1 MAWTFFKRK
10 PELPRKG
17 VGLAFGGGSIRCI
30 AHVGVYNALTKH
42 AIPVDYVAGTSAGS
56 IIAALVAAGFSS
68 ARISEVTTE
77 LDWFSMISPHL
88 NMKGLFSSRR
98 IYDLMRKLLPIRY
111 FGETKIPLSIA
122 TTDIVTG
129 KEVVFNKPEDE
140 IALAVQASCTV
151 PGLFAPVRYKQ
162 HELVDGCLVNN
173 VPVSLLHEMQ
183 ARYIIGVNV
192 VPHAP
197 MPAYPKNVFEV
208 FSRVNDIYQLRSVP
222 QETLGADIVIT
233 PLQQYVSVLKPSKN
247 VYIDLINQGYTATER
262 VIPKILKA
270 L

>member
-1 MAWTFFKRK
+1 MAWSFFKRQT
-10 PELPRKG
+10 ELPRQGLG
-17 VGLAFGGGSIRCI
+17 VAFGGGSIRCI
-30 AHVGVYNALTKH
+30 AHVGVHQSLAKNH
-42 AIPVDYVAGTSAGS
+42 IPIDYVAGTSAGS
-56 IIAALVAAGFSS
+56 IIAALIAAGFSS
-68 ARISEVTTE
+68 ERIAEVTTS

-88 NMKGLFSSRR
+88 NVTGLFSNKR
-98 IYDLMRKLLPIRY
+98 IYYLMRKLLPVRY

-129 KEVVFNKPEDE
+129 QEVVFNKPDDE

-173 VPVSLLHEMQ
+173 VPVSLVRAMQ

-222 QETLGADIVIT
+222 QEVTGADLVIT
-233 PLQQYVSVLKPSKN
+233 PLQEYISVLKPTKALY
-247 VYIDLINQGYTATER
+247 VDLIKQGYLATER
-262 VIPKILKA
+262 VSPKIMKA